1 MFLFGGEEER
11 SRMFLTGMLLFL
23 RVLLDL
29 FQAGDP
35 LSERKKGDRSVR
47 GFRIYLFEH
56 AV

>member
-11 SRMFLTGMLLFL
+11 GCMFLTGMLLFL

-35 LSERKKGDRSVR
+35 LSERKEGDRSVR
-47 GFRIYLFEH
+47 GFRICLFEH

>member
-11 SRMFLTGMLLFL
+11 GCMFLTGMLLFL

-29 FQAGDP
+29 FQEGDP
-35 LSERKKGDRSVR
+35 LSERKEGDRSVR
-47 GFRIYLFEH
+47 GFRICLFEH

>member
-1 MFLFGGEEER
+1 
-11 SRMFLTGMLLFL
+11 MFLTGMLLFL

-35 LSERKKGDRSVR
+35 LGERKEGDRSVR
-47 GFRIYLFEH
+47 GFRICLFEH

>member
-11 SRMFLTGMLLFL
+11 GCMFLTGMLLFL

-47 GFRIYLFEH
+47 GFRICLFEH

>member
-35 LSERKKGDRSVR
+35 LGERKEGDRSVR
-47 GFRIYLFEH
+47 GFRICLFED